1 MTIALFGNTM
11 KSETMS
17 EVSHILEFMKRRGV
31 NVLLSQELRQE
42 LNIRD
47 LPSFP
52 DGADA
57 RPENEPIDFAVS
69 VGGDG
74 TFLTTASI
82 IGDRNIPILG
92 INCGHLGFLADVQTK
107 DVDLILTQLLD
118 GRYTIEQRSLLKVS
132 CGKENLIMA
141 PFALN
146 EISILKQGLSSMI
159 AIEVHVNG
167 ELLHNYHA
175 DGLVI
180 STPTGS
186 TAYNLSVG
194 GPLIVPQS
202 RVMVLSPVATHSLSV
217 RPLVVPEDWKIDLK
231 VQSRYG
237 YYMISVDGRSQILGD
252 DVQLHIERASYTVK
266 LVQIGENNFLN
277 SLRTKMNWGK

>member
-1 MTIALFGNTM
+1 
-11 KSETMS
+11 
-17 EVSHILEFMKRRGV
+17 MKRRGV

-118 GRYTIEQRSLLKVS
+118 GQYTIEQARCSKSVA
-132 CGKENLIMA
+132 GKRI
-141 PFALN
+141 
-146 EISILKQGLSSMI
+146 
-159 AIEVHVNG
+159 
-167 ELLHNYHA
+167 
-175 DGLVI
+175 
-180 STPTGS
+180 
-186 TAYNLSVG
+186 
-194 GPLIVPQS
+194 
-202 RVMVLSPVATHSLSV
+202 
-217 RPLVVPEDWKIDLK
+217 
-231 VQSRYG
+231 
-237 YYMISVDGRSQILGD
+237 
-252 DVQLHIERASYTVK
+252 
-266 LVQIGENNFLN
+266 
-277 SLRTKMNWGK
+277 